1 MIAGDRLRI
10 LRTRKNLK
18 QEDIAL
24 IIHRTPQAYSQY
36 ELGKR
41 QPDLEVI
48 RSLAIFY
55 GVSSDYILG
64 LTDDSTPYY
73 NVRPKNL
80 KQLDLSGLSKDR
92 IDNILALVR
101 FLREGQRS

>member
-1 MIAGDRLRI
+1 MIAGERLRI
-10 LRTRKNLK
+10 LRTGKNLK
-18 QEDIAL
+18 QEDIAM

-41 QPDLEVI
+41 QPDLESI
-48 RSLAIFY
+48 RTLAEFY
-55 GVSSDYILG
+55 SVSSDYIIG

-73 NVRPKNL
+73 NVRPQNL

-92 IDNILALVR
+92 IDTLLTLVR
-101 FLREGQRS
+101 FLRQSQRP

>member
-10 LRTRKNLK
+10 LRTGKNLK
-18 QEDIAL
+18 QEDIAM

-55 GVSSDYILG
+55 GVSSG
-64 LTDDSTPYY
+64 
-73 NVRPKNL
+73 V
-80 KQLDLSGLSKDR
+80 
-92 IDNILALVR
+92 
-101 FLREGQRS
+101 